1 MVKEINLFLDTI
13 KHSFEKNV
21 LNIRPKKKARR
32 VRRSKKK

>member
-21 LNIRPKKKARR
+21 LNIKPSKKSRKR
-32 VRRSKKK
+32 RRSKKK